1 MEEKELT
8 LQDTIDKNVEALW
21 KEFQNVPVDR
31 NGNLRAAWK
40 AYPKGTNKHVSCWD
54 KDKRDSG
61 NCFRNYNG
69 NYTEREE
76 NMENFNFNVWLR
88 EMLHR

>member
-1 MEEKELT
+1 MGEKELM

-40 AYPKGTNKHVSCWD
+40 AYPKETNKNEICGWFNRHHS
-54 KDKRDSG
+54 KGLS
-61 NCFRNYNG
+61 YLM
-69 NYTEREE
+69 EE
-76 NMENFNFNVWLR
+76 VKKE
-88 EMLHR
+88 

>member
-1 MEEKELT
+1 MFH
-8 LQDTIDKNVEALW
+8 DAL
-21 KEFQNVPVDR
+21 VPFAER
-31 NGNLRAAWK
+31 RIIRMK
-40 AYPKGTNKHVSCWD
+40 RINKHVGCWD

-69 NYTEREE
+69 NYTEKDE
-76 NMENFNFNVWLR
+76 NMENFNFDVWLR